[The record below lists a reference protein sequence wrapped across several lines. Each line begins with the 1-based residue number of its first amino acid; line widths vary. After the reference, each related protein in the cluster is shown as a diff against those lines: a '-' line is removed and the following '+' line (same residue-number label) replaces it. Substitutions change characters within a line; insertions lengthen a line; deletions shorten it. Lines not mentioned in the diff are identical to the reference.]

1 MGKGRNGSRS
11 RKIKRNHP
19 SIKIENNIKKHNLN
33 NIKKH
38 NLNNIIKHTLT
49 LNEVLII
56 MHYIN
61 NKPNKLRNLTENDLI

>member
-19 SIKIENNIKKHNLN
+19 SIKISNNIKKHNLN
-33 NIKKH
+33 NNIKH
-38 NLNNIIKHTLT
+38 NLT
-49 LNEVLII
+49 LNELLII

-61 NKPNKLRNLTENDLI
+61 NKSKKLRNLTEEDLI

>member
-1 MGKGRNGSRS
+1 MAKGQNGGRT

-19 SIKIENNIKKHNLN
+19 SIKIEN

-61 NKPNKLRNLTENDLI
+61 NKPNKLRNLTEHDLI

>member
-19 SIKIENNIKKHNLN
+19 SIKIEN

-61 NKPNKLRNLTENDLI
+61 NKPNKLRNLTEHDLI

>member
-33 NIKKH
+33 NNIKH
-38 NLNNIIKHTLT
+38 NLT
-49 LNEVLII
+49 LNELLII

-61 NKPNKLRNLTENDLI
+61 NKSKKLRNLTEEDLI